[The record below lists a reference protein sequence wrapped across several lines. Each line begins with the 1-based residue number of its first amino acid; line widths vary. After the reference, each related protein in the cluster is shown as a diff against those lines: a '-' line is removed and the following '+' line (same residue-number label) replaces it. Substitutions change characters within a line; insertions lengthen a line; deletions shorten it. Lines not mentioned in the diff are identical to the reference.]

1 MELIQLH
8 QDFAAEI
15 RGISLMDVVTDESVY
30 DAVRAAFE
38 SHSVLVFR
46 SQVISDEV
54 QALFSRAFGPL
65 EITKP
70 GAVGTGTVYAHIT
83 NIGPDG
89 NTVEPDAQ
97 LAKVVAANQLWHTDS
112 SFKQRPALASMLGA
126 RIVPRSDSETQFVS
140 TRAAWARLCESDQEK
155 LANVIVEHNYL
166 YSRDKIDKNM
176 VSDEERALLPSVH
189 RRLTWLNPANG
200 QPSLYLASHAGRIEG
215 MDDDRAKSMLKDL
228 MAHCTDTPQLYRHHW
243 RAGDAVLWDNRATM
257 HRGIPWPSHEPRLS
271 IRTTISAC
279 ERDGLSSVLVN

>member
-15 RGISLMDVVTDESVY
+15 RGISLIDVVTDEWAY
-30 DAVRAAFE
+30 EAVRAAFE

-46 SQVISDEV
+46 SQLISDEV

-140 TRAAWARLCESDQEK
+140 TRAAWARLCESDQE
-155 LANVIVEHNYL
+155 
-166 YSRDKIDKNM
+166 
-176 VSDEERALLPSVH
+176 
-189 RRLTWLNPANG
+189 
-200 QPSLYLASHAGRIEG
+200 
-215 MDDDRAKSMLKDL
+215 
-228 MAHCTDTPQLYRHHW
+228 
-243 RAGDAVLWDNRATM
+243 
-257 HRGIPWPSHEPRLS
+257 
-271 IRTTISAC
+271 
-279 ERDGLSSVLVN
+279 